1 MTGPPDR
8 AGPLLVQHPTRW
20 GVGCSPALDT
30 GVTMEAT
37 EEVTHV
43 AMTIDGDH
51 HDRRIEAILTDP
63 KGYFE
68 RARRRAEAKVR
79 REMEQERDSK
89 PTSRS
94 A

>member
-1 MTGPPDR
+1 M
-8 AGPLLVQHPTRW
+8 
-20 GVGCSPALDT
+20 
-30 GVTMEAT
+30 
-37 EEVTHV
+37 

-51 HDRRIEAILTDP
+51 HDRRIEAILSDP

-89 PTSRS
+89 PTTRS

>member
-1 MTGPPDR
+1 VTSWASAAR
-8 AGPLLVQHPTRW
+8 AEREHSR
-20 GVGCSPALDT
+20 ALDT
-30 GVTMEAT
+30 GATMAQET
-37 EEVTHV
+37 EEVRHV

-79 REMEQERDSK
+79 REMEQERDTK
-89 PTSRS
+89 PGPRTII
-94 A
+94 

>member
-1 MTGPPDR
+1 
-8 AGPLLVQHPTRW
+8 
-20 GVGCSPALDT
+20 LDT
-30 GVTMEAT
+30 GATLEQET
-37 EEVTHV
+37 EEVRHV

-79 REMEQERDSK
+79 RDMEHERDTK
-89 PTSRS
+89 PATRTT
-94 A
+94 

>member
-1 MTGPPDR
+1 MTGPWLR
-8 AGPLLVQHPTRW
+8 MVSSR
-20 GVGCSPALDT
+20 ALDT
-30 GVTMEAT
+30 GATLVEET
-37 EEVTHV
+37 EEVTHM

-51 HDRRIEAILTDP
+51 HDRRVEAILTDP

-79 REMEQERDSK
+79 REMERERDSK
-89 PTSRS
+89 PGTRT

>member
-1 MTGPPDR
+1 MTGPPER
-8 AGPLLVQHPTRW
+8 AGPLPVQHLARR
-20 GVGCSPALDT
+20 GAGCWSALDT
-30 GVTMEAT
+30 GARMEAT

-63 KGYFE
+63 KGYFD

-79 REMEQERDSK
+79 REMEQERSK
-89 PTSRS
+89 PDTRT

>member
-1 MTGPPDR
+1 
-8 AGPLLVQHPTRW
+8 
-20 GVGCSPALDT
+20 
-30 GVTMEAT
+30 
-37 EEVTHV
+37 
-43 AMTIDGDH
+43 MTIDGDH

-89 PTSRS
+89 QGPRTT
-94 A
+94 

>member
-1 MTGPPDR
+1 MSGPGAR
-8 AGPLLVQHPTRW
+8 WGPLPRAAP
-20 GVGCSPALDT
+20 GVIGAGCSRTLDT
-30 GVTMEAT
+30 GARMEAT
-37 EEVTHV
+37 EEVTHM

-51 HDRRIEAILTDP
+51 HDRRIEAILSDP

-89 PTSRS
+89 PSSRT

>member
-1 MTGPPDR
+1 M
-8 AGPLLVQHPTRW
+8 
-20 GVGCSPALDT
+20 
-30 GVTMEAT
+30 
-37 EEVTHV
+37 

-79 REMEQERDSK
+79 REMEQERDAK
-89 PTSRS
+89 PAPRTS
-94 A
+94 

>member
-1 MTGPPDR
+1 M
-8 AGPLLVQHPTRW
+8 
-20 GVGCSPALDT
+20 
-30 GVTMEAT
+30 
-37 EEVTHV
+37 

-51 HDRRIEAILTDP
+51 HDRRIEAILSDP

-89 PTSRS
+89 PTSRT

>member
-1 MTGPPDR
+1 VDGR
-8 AGPLLVQHPTRW
+8 
-20 GVGCSPALDT
+20 ALDT
-30 GVTMEAT
+30 GATLVQET
-37 EEVTHV
+37 EEVTHM

-51 HDRRIEAILTDP
+51 HDRRVEAILTDP

-79 REMEQERDSK
+79 REMERERESK
-89 PTSRS
+89 PGARS

>member
-1 MTGPPDR
+1 
-8 AGPLLVQHPTRW
+8 
-20 GVGCSPALDT
+20 LDT
-30 GVTMEAT
+30 GATLDPET
-37 EEVTHV
+37 EEVRHM

-79 REMEQERDSK
+79 REMEQERDIK
-89 PTSRS
+89 QGPRTI
-94 A
+94 

>member
-1 MTGPPDR
+1 MGPR
-8 AGPLLVQHPTRW
+8 S
-20 GVGCSPALDT
+20 GCSHPLDT
-30 GVTMEAT
+30 GAT
-37 EEVTHV
+37 LEQEIEEVRHV

-79 REMEQERDSK
+79 RDMEQERDTK
-89 PTSRS
+89 PATRTT
-94 A
+94 

>member
-1 MTGPPDR
+1 MG
-8 AGPLLVQHPTRW
+8 Q
-20 GVGCSPALDT
+20 
-30 GVTMEAT
+30 ET
-37 EEVTHV
+37 EEVRRV

-79 REMEQERDSK
+79 REMEQERDTR
-89 PTSRS
+89 PGPRTT
-94 A
+94 